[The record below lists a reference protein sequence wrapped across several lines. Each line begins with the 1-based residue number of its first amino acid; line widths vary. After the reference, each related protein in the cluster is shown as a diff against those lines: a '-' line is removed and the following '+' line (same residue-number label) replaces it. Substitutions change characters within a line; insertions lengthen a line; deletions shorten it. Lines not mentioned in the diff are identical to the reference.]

1 MTKPDSSFIANYLIS
16 GLDDGVAASFQL
28 IMIRSAW
35 IHNGKS
41 EVIIMGDFNE
51 VQKQEE
57 RCGSLFNV
65 YGVDAFNLFI
75 SYADLKEVPLGG
87 CSFTWCHK
95 TATKMSKHDRLN
107 WNPMSYAK
115 IKKTVW
121 DYGIDKSPGADGFMF
136 GYFRRYWNLIENNVT
151 EVVFYFFK
159 HGEFPKGAFVANRQ
173 ILDGPFVLNELLHWC
188 KKKKKKQ
195 SMIFKVDFEKAYDLV
210 CWDILDDVLRKFGFG
225 SKVGGIMSRIQSW
238 NEIVDKLS
246 TCLSMWKMKTL
257 SIGDRL
263 MLLKSVLV
271 LAPKEKGGLGVLSFY
286 VLNRALM
293 FKWVWHFRTQNLSL
307 WARVIQ
313 GIHGVDGGLG
323 NNTKHHQTS
332 IWFDIVRELE
342 TLNSKDIWRGDVA
355 VKFLYHRLYAL
366 ESCKN
371 ITVAVKLSHGNIS
384 HSFRRVPSGGLEQF
398 QSQELLDNIEDVS
411 LCESRDRWLWSLE
424 GSGVFTVAS
433 VRRYI
438 DERFLS
444 EV

>member
-1 MTKPDSSFIANYLIS
+1 DYLLLAIFNWQ
-16 GLDDGVAASFQL
+16 G
-28 IMIRSAW
+28 
-35 IHNGKS
+35 

-75 SYADLKEVPLGG
+75 SYAGLKEVPLGG

-121 DYGIDKSPGADGFMF
+121 DYRIDKSPGADGFTF
-136 GYFRRYWNLIENNVT
+136 GFFRRYWNLIENNVT

-159 HGEFPKGAFVANRQ
+159 HGEFPKGGNSSFIALILKNDANMVKDFRLITFIGTFVANRQ
-173 ILDGPFVLNELLHWC
+173 ILDGPFILNELLHWC
-188 KKKKKKQ
+188 KKKKQ

-210 CWDILDDVLRKFGFG
+210 RWDILDDVLRKFGFG

-246 TCLSMWKMKTL
+246 TCLSKWKMKNL

-263 MLLKSVLV
+263 MLLKLV
-271 LAPKEKGGLGVLSFY
+271 L
-286 VLNRALM
+286 
-293 FKWVWHFRTQNLSL
+293 
-307 WARVIQ
+307 
-313 GIHGVDGGLG
+313 
-323 NNTKHHQTS
+323 
-332 IWFDIVRELE
+332 
-342 TLNSKDIWRGDVA
+342 
-355 VKFLYHRLYAL
+355 
-366 ESCKN
+366 
-371 ITVAVKLSHGNIS
+371 VKLSHGNIS

-398 QSQELLDNIEDVS
+398 QSQELLDNIEGVS
-411 LCESRDRWLWSLE
+411 LCESRNRWLWSLE

-438 DERFLS
+438 DERFLP
-444 EV
+444 EVSSKTRWINKVPIKVNIHAWKVKLDCLPTKINISR